1 MTLTAKIVRVV
12 VLLLFVTKFCLCKAK
27 AKNKEFCLDD
37 DAVIHRILDLSYV
50 QCQEECGKRRHC
62 KAINYRRSF
71 NLCELLETDQ
81 EQGSKADKV
90 QRKQACIFLKKMEM
104 SDKVV
109 SCYPLCIFKVSFF
122 SDLSHTR

>member
-1 MTLTAKIVRVV
+1 MTLAGKIARDV
-12 VLLLFVTKFCLCKAK
+12 VLLLFVSKSCLCKVK
-27 AKNKEFCLDD
+27 ENEFCLED

-81 EQGSKADKV
+81 GSRAANVPRKKA
-90 QRKQACIFLKKMEM
+90 CEFLKKTDM
-104 SDKVV
+104 SDSIV
-109 SCYPLCIFKVSFF
+109 SCFYLYYFLCLV
-122 SDLSHTR
+122 